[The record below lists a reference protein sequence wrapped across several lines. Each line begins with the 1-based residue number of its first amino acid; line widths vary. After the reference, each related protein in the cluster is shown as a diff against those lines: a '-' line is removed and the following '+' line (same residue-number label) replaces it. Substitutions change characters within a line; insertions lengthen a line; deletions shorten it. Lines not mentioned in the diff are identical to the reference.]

1 MRYSQREYLSLKK
14 HYKDMQSDWE
24 LEKLRLLKKEKTKA
38 PLSSSIGVLP
48 WRKKKIEK
56 PSL

>member
-38 PLSSSIGVLP
+38 PLSSSIGVLL
-48 WRKKKIEK
+48 WRKKNRKT
-56 PSL
+56 

>member
-14 HYKDMQSDWE
+14 HYKGLQSDWE

-38 PLSSSIGVLP
+38 QLSSSTVVP
-48 WRKKKIEK
+48 WGEKKMEK